1 MATPNGDTSTASI
14 LDEISSKAPAGTVLP
29 PRNIREIIEKTAGYV
44 ARNGAAF
51 EEKIRSTQSS
61 SGKMSFLSPDD
72 AYHAYYRWLAEQLL
86 EKLSGAQRA
95 LDAGAFTRSLNVEP
109 LEGMLLI
116 DIEVDDAPP
125 RLSFTEFE
133 RRAA

>member
-1 MATPNGDTSTASI
+1 MNPATRLALANARAAEALIVSHAASSVDLAYLRNIAGKLSAAMAA
-14 LDEISSKAPAGTVLP
+14 LEREINAPAAG
-29 PRNIREIIEKTAGYV
+29 REA
-44 ARNGAAF
+44 
-51 EEKIRSTQSS
+51 
-61 SGKMSFLSPDD
+61 
-72 AYHAYYRWLAEQLL
+72 
-86 EKLSGAQRA
+86 
-95 LDAGAFTRSLNVEP
+95 

>member
-1 MATPNGDTSTASI
+1 MAQHEPIVSSTASW
-14 LDEISSKAPAGTVLP
+14 LRD
-29 PRNIREIIEKTAGYV
+29 
-44 ARNGAAF
+44 ARDIQTRLAQHAA
-51 EEKIRSTQSS
+51 KDS
-61 SGKMSFLSPDD
+61 D
-72 AYHAYYRWLAEQLL
+72 HAYYRWLAEQLL

>member
-1 MATPNGDTSTASI
+1 MGQQAPEPI
-14 LDEISSKAPAGTVLP
+14 ISSCAGWL
-29 PRNIREIIEKTAGYV
+29 RD
-44 ARNGAAF
+44 ARDIQTRLAAHAA
-51 EEKIRSTQSS
+51 KDI
-61 SGKMSFLSPDD
+61 D
-72 AYHAYYRWLAEQLL
+72 HAYYRWLAEQLL